1 MISRLLHALKALGG
15 WLLALLILFEE
26 WGWAPLSRLMA
37 RIGALP
43 VLRQIERWIAGL
55 PPHAALALFIVPTL
69 LLLPVKLL
77 ALWLIGIGRG
87 GLGIVVI
94 VLAKLLGTAVMAR
107 LFQLTQ
113 PALMRL
119 AWFARLYTRWV
130 DWKSALLAQVRA
142 SEAGRAC
149 RRALRL
155 TRRALRRQ
163 WARWRLLFA

>member
-1 MISRLLHALKALGG
+1 MSRLLRALKALGG

-37 RIGALP
+37 RIGVLP
-43 VLRQIERWIAGL
+43 LFREIERWVAGL
-55 PPHAALALFIVPTL
+55 PPYAALALFIVPTL

-77 ALWLIGIGRG
+77 ALWLISIGRA
-87 GLGIVVI
+87 GLGLSVI

-119 AWFARLYTRWV
+119 AWFARLYTRWL
-130 DWKSALLAQVRA
+130 DWKTALLAQVRA

-155 TRRALRRQ
+155 TRRTLRRQ
-163 WARWRLLFA
+163 WARCRLLFA